1 MKAKIC
7 FGKEEYAMK
16 NKKTR
21 IYLSEAEW
29 QIVLHSLN
37 DFRNKLIREKGY
49 CPDVVNEVLAKVMNA
64 RKKRIKVA

>member
-1 MKAKIC
+1 MR
-7 FGKEEYAMK
+7 

-37 DFRNKLIREKGY
+37 DYRNKPIREKGY

>member
-1 MKAKIC
+1 
-7 FGKEEYAMK
+7 MK
-16 NKKTR
+16 NNKIR

-49 CPDVVNEVLAKVMNA
+49 CPDVVNEV
-64 RKKRIKVA
+64 R

>member
-1 MKAKIC
+1 MR
-7 FGKEEYAMK
+7 

-29 QIVLHSLN
+29 QIVVHSLN
-37 DFRNKLIREKGY
+37 DYRNKLIREKGY

>member
-1 MKAKIC
+1 MLWQE
-7 FGKEEYAMK
+7 GHAMN

-64 RKKRIKVA
+64 RTKRIKVA

>member
-1 MKAKIC
+1 MKSEKI
-7 FGKEEYAMK
+7 
-16 NKKTR
+16 R

-29 QIVLHSLN
+29 QIVIHSLN

-64 RKKRIKVA
+64 RKKRIKAA

>member
-1 MKAKIC
+1 
-7 FGKEEYAMK
+7 MK
-16 NKKTR
+16 NNKIR

-64 RKKRIKVA
+64 RTKRIKVA

>member
-1 MKAKIC
+1 
-7 FGKEEYAMK
+7 MK
-16 NKKTR
+16 NEKIR

-29 QIVLHSLN
+29 QIVIHSLN

-64 RKKRIKVA
+64 RKKRIRVA

>member
-1 MKAKIC
+1 
-7 FGKEEYAMK
+7 MK

-21 IYLSEAEW
+21 IYLSETEW

-64 RKKRIKVA
+64 RKKKNKID